1 MSRLLGGALASGE
14 FCCGLAGRLF
24 FGRHSAPMTF
34 WEPRPR
40 QPFIGLAVC
49 AVLGIFA
56 ADGWPVDALWPL
68 GLMLAGGLAV
78 LMRPSTAGCWLLCA
92 GAFFSLHTLRHH
104 GHAAR
109 ELAREFASG
118 PRVVQAVGIVCDE
131 PEPAAE
137 WSRSSKGR
145 FRLKLESISLAGETR
160 TPDVVVNVSWADET
174 LPAYGDRV
182 SLTGSA
188 VNLEPTR
195 NPGQFDFTAYEQRQ
209 GVFSEIR
216 ARFPTDC
223 RIEGHGQGNPAQAF
237 AYRASHWIQRQLALD
252 LGDEP
257 EISDLIASMVLGLR
271 GETPQE
277 MKALFQRTGTMH
289 LFAVSGLNVAMLA
302 AIALFVLR
310 PLRIGRAPAILITI
324 PILAGYA
331 LVTGLSASCV
341 RATIMCSLVLLA
353 QLTDRRPIAFNSLAA
368 AAFAILAWDTNQV
381 FSPGFQFSFVLVVVI
396 VWLSGKIQRRLEPL
410 GKPDTYLPRALW
422 RWPQHVSAV
431 LAEKFA
437 AALGVTVSAWL
448 GSLLFTA
455 GYFHLFSPAALL
467 ANMLAVPL
475 AFVVLV
481 LGIAALLAAP
491 LWKMGAVLCNNAN
504 WFCAKALLA
513 VLKICA
519 LLPGGWLYVETP
531 RLAPR
536 PVCEI
541 TVLDLGAGGA
551 AHLRA
556 GGRDWLLDCGG
567 GVAYDRIV
575 LPYLR
580 TRGVNR
586 LDGLLLTHGD
596 VKHIGGALPA
606 LDDFRPRVI
615 VDSVLRD
622 RSPTRK
628 DLHADLARRGQGKG
642 LYQRGDAVHFP
653 GATLRVLYPPA
664 GLQRATADDKAL
676 VVQLETAG
684 TRVLF
689 MSDSGFATEQWLSE
703 NEPDLRSDIVIK
715 GQHAKDLSGT
725 LDFLA
730 RVQPQAVICTALS
743 YGEPPEK
750 LDAWEQSVIAR
761 GITVFRQDHT
771 GAVHLEI
778 RDGSFE
784 IQARVG
790 GQTFRSRAR

>member
-1 MSRLLGGALASGE
+1 
-14 FCCGLAGRLF
+14 
-24 FGRHSAPMTF
+24 MTF

-40 QPFIGLAVC
+40 QPFVGLALC

-56 ADGWPVDALWPL
+56 ADRWPVAAQWPL
-68 GLMLAGGLAV
+68 AILAAGALA
-78 LMRPSTAGCWLLCA
+78 LLLRPVTSGCWLFCGL
-92 GAFFSLHTLRHH
+92 AFFSLHTLRHH
-104 GHAAR
+104 GHEAK

-118 PRVVQAVGIVCDE
+118 PRVAQATGIVWDE
-131 PEPAAE
+131 PEKPASF
-137 WSRSSKGR
+137 SRHTTAR
-145 FRLKLESISLAGETR
+145 FRLKLESLSLAGETR
-160 TPDVVVNVSWADET
+160 ASGVLVNVSWAGKEM
-174 LPAYGDRV
+174 PAYGDRV

-188 VNLEPTR
+188 SNLDPVR
-195 NPGQFDFTAYEQRQ
+195 NPGQFDFTAYQQRQ
-209 GVFSEIR
+209 GVWSEIR
-216 ARFPTDC
+216 ARFATDC
-223 RIEGHGQGNPAQAF
+223 RIESHGLGNPAQDF
-237 AYRASHWIQRQLALD
+237 AYRAARWIQGRLALD
-252 LGDEP
+252 LEDEP
-257 EISDLIASMVLGLR
+257 EISGLIASMVLGLR

-302 AIALFVLR
+302 AIALFILR
-310 PLRIGRAPAILITI
+310 PLRIGRASAILITI

-341 RATIMCSLVLLA
+341 RATIMCSLILLA
-353 QLTDRRPIAFNSLAA
+353 HLADRRPLAFNSLGA
-368 AAFAILAWDTNQV
+368 AAFAILAWDTNQL
-381 FSPGFQFSFVLVVVI
+381 FSPGFQFSFVLVIVI
-396 VWLSGKIQRRLEPL
+396 VWLSGKIQRRIEPL
-410 GKPDTYLPRALW
+410 GKPDEYLPRALW
-422 RWPQHVSAV
+422 RWPQHAGAVVS
-431 LAEKFA
+431 EKFA

-448 GSLLFTA
+448 GSLPFTA

-475 AFVVLV
+475 AFAVLL
-481 LGIAALLAAP
+481 LGIATLLAAP
-491 LWKMGAVLCNNAN
+491 LWKMGAVLCSNAN
-504 WFCAKALLA
+504 WLCAKALLA

-519 LLPGGWLYVETP
+519 LIPGGWHYVETP
-531 RLAPR
+531 RLSPA

-541 TVLDLGAGGA
+541 TVLDLGDGGA

-567 GVAYDRIV
+567 GPGYDHIV

-596 VKHIGGALPA
+596 VKHLGGALTA
-606 LDDFRPRVI
+606 LDDFRPRFL
-615 VDSVLRD
+615 VDSVLGD

-628 DLHADLARRGQGKG
+628 DLHAELARRSLGKG
-642 LYQRGDAVHFP
+642 LYARGDTIRLDR
-653 GATLRVLYPPA
+653 ATLRVLYPPA
-664 GLQRATADDKAL
+664 GIQRATADDKAL
-676 VVQLETAG
+676 VVLLEAAG

-689 MSDSGFATEQWLSE
+689 MSDSGFATEQWLLE
-703 NEPDLRSDIVIK
+703 NEPGLRCDIVIK

-730 RVQPQAVICTALS
+730 RVQPRAVICSGLG

-750 LDAWEQSVIAR
+750 LDAWEQGVTAR
-761 GITVFRQDHT
+761 GIAVFRQDRA

-778 RDGSFE
+778 RESGFA
-784 IQARVG
+784 IRAHAT
-790 GQTFRSRAR
+790 GQSCVSER